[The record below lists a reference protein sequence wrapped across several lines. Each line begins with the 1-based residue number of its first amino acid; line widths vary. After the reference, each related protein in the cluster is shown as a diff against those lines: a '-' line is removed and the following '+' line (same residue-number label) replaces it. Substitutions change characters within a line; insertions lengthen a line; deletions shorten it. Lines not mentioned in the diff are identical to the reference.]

1 MRLQLPTDTGIT
13 ACTIM
18 LEVDFHRAT
27 LFLTNPK
34 LTATIKQNWKLSQQI
49 NEKDNAEVHISLLLR
64 VFGKDA
70 LLTNLCT
77 NTCI

>member
-1 MRLQLPTDTGIT
+1 MHYYVGGG
-13 ACTIM
+13 
-18 LEVDFHRAT
+18 FHRAT

-34 LTATIKQNWKLSQQI
+34 LTATIQQKYALEFSQQI